1 MKHPKIKY
9 VEPLKDYRLFIIF
22 DNGIIK
28 TYSLKEK
35 LNNPIFSHLKD
46 EKLFNSVQV
55 DIGGYGVIWND
66 EIDLSEFELWE
77 NGIQLSTIQKLS
89 QKVAV

>member
-35 LNNPIFSHLKD
+35 LNNQIFSPLKD

-66 EIDLSEFELWE
+66 DIDLSEFELWE